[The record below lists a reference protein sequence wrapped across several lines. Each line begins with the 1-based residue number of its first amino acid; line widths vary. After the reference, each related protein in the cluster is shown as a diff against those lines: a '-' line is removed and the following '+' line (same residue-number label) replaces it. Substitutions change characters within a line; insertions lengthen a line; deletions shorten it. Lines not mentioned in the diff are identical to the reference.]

1 MALKETLKQKIEE
14 FRPRTTKL
22 VKEFGK
28 VIIDT
33 VTIDQAIGGARD
45 IRSLVTDISYL
56 DPQEGIR
63 FRGKTIPE
71 TFEALPKAPNSDYPT
86 VESFWYFLLTG
97 DIPTQAQVDEVVK
110 EWKVRQQVPEYVFT
124 AIRAL
129 PRDIH
134 PMVMLSVGM
143 LALQKD
149 SKFFA
154 FYSSGK
160 FNKMTAWE
168 SVYEDACDLVARIP
182 IIAAFIYNLKYRND
196 KQIAIDPS
204 LDMGANFA
212 HMIGQVEQ
220 YKDVARMYFILHSD
234 HESGNVSA
242 HTTHLVHS
250 ALSDPYY
257 AYSAGLNGLAGPLHG
272 LANQEVLD
280 WTIKFQEKYC
290 KGVEPTKE
298 LVTKALWDTLN
309 AGQVVPGYGHAVLRK
324 TDPRYMSQRE
334 FCLKTPGL
342 KDDPLFKLVAM
353 IFETAPGVLMEHGKA
368 KNPWP
373 NVDAQSGVIQWYYG
387 LREWDFYTV
396 LFGVGRAL
404 GCMANITWDR
414 GLGYAIERPKSVTTA
429 MLEKWAADG
438 GREVPGFGKLKPA

>member
-1 MALKETLKQKIEE
+1 MALKETLKQKIEA
-14 FRPRTTKL
+14 FRPRTTRL

-28 VIIDT
+28 VVIDQ
-33 VTIDQAIGGARD
+33 VTIDQCIGGARD

-71 TFEALPKAPNSDYPT
+71 TFAALPKAPASDYPT

-97 DIPTQAQVDEVVK
+97 DVPTQPQVDEVVA
-110 EWKVRQQVPEYVFT
+110 EWKTRQEVPEYVFT

-129 PRDIH
+129 PRDSH
-134 PMVMLSVGM
+134 PMVMLSVGI

-149 SKFFA
+149 SKFA
-154 FYSSGK
+154 GFYNSGK

-168 SVYEDACDLVARIP
+168 SVYEDASDLVARIP

-196 KQIAIDPS
+196 KQIAIDPK

-212 HMIGQVEQ
+212 HQIGQSEQ

-290 KGVEPTKE
+290 PNGVEPTKE

-353 IFETAPGVLMEHGKA
+353 IFETAPGVLTEHGKA

-429 MLEKWAADG
+429 MLEKWAEEG
-438 GREVPGFGKLKPA
+438 GRKF

>member
-14 FRPRTTKL
+14 FRPRITKL
-22 VKEFGK
+22 VKETGK

-71 TFEALPKAPNSDYPT
+71 TFEALPKAAGSDYPT

-429 MLEKWAADG
+429 MLEKWAAEG
-438 GREVPGFGKLKPA
+438 GRELPGFGKLKA

>member
-1 MALKETLKQKIEE
+1 MALKEILKQKIEE
-14 FRPRTTKL
+14 HRPRTARL

-28 VIIDT
+28 VKIDE
-33 VTIDQAIGGARD
+33 VTIDQCIGGARD

-63 FRGKTIPE
+63 FRGKNIPE
-71 TFEALPKAPNSDYPT
+71 TFEALPKASGSAYPT
-86 VESFWYFLLTG
+86 VESFWFFLLTG
-97 DIPTQAQVDEVVK
+97 DVPTDAQVAEVVA
-110 EWKVRQQVPEYVFT
+110 EWKTRQVVPQYVFD
-124 AIRAL
+124 AVRAL
-129 PRDIH
+129 PRDSH
-134 PMVMLSVGM
+134 PMVMLSVGLM
-143 LALQKD
+143 AMQKD
-149 SKFFA
+149 SKFA
-154 FYSSGK
+154 GFYNSGK

-168 SVYEDACDLVARIP
+168 SVYEDASDIVARIP
-182 IIAAFIYNLKYRND
+182 VLAAFIYNLKYKGD

-212 HMIGQVEQ
+212 HMIGQKEE

-257 AYSAGLNGLAGPLHG
+257 AYAAGLNGLAGPLHG

-280 WTIKFQEKYC
+280 WTLKFQEKYC
-290 KGVEPTKE
+290 KDVEPTEE
-298 LVTKALWDTLN
+298 LIKAALWDTLN
-309 AGQVVPGYGHAVLRK
+309 AGQVIPGYGHAVLRK
-324 TDPRYMSQRE
+324 TDPRYMAQRE
-334 FCLKTPGL
+334 FCLNTPGL
-342 KDDPLFKLVAM
+342 NEYPLFKVIAK
-353 IFETAPGVLMEHGKA
+353 IFEVAPGVLTEHGKT

-373 NVDAQSGVIQWYYG
+373 NVDAQSGVIQMYYG
-387 LREWDFYTV
+387 LTEFDFYTV

-429 MLEKWAADG
+429 MLEKWAEAG
-438 GREVPGFGKLKPA
+438 GRQ